1 MAFVKIW
8 IHAVWSTKNRES
20 ILEKSKRI
28 ELFKHIL
35 QNAQEKEIYID
46 FINGV
51 EDHIHALLCLNADLS
66 ISKTMQLIKGEAS
79 FWANKENLFSKK
91 LHWADEYYAVS
102 VSESQINNV
111 REYNKNQ
118 EEHHSKKTFVQEYE
132 EFISKFGFQIGQ
144 G

>member
-8 IHAVWSTKNRES
+8 IHVVWSTKNREL
-20 ILEKSKRI
+20 ILEKSRRI
-28 ELFKHIL
+28 ELFKHIR

-79 FWANKENLFSKK
+79 FWANKENVFSKK
-91 LHWADEYYAVS
+91 LHWADEYFAVS
-102 VSESQINNV
+102 VSESQIATV
-111 REYNKNQ
+111 RGYIKNQ
-118 EEHHSKKTFVQEYE
+118 EQHHAKKTFMQEYE
-132 EFISKFGFQIGQ
+132 EFISKFGFQVGQ

>member
-20 ILEKSKRI
+20 ILEKTKRI
-28 ELFKHIL
+28 ELFKHIR

-51 EDHIHALLCLNADLS
+51 EDHIHALLCLNAELS

-79 FWANKENLFSKK
+79 FWANKENIFSKK
-91 LHWADEYYAVS
+91 LQWADEYFAVS
-102 VSESQINNV
+102 VSESQIVAV
-111 REYNKNQ
+111 REYIKNQ
-118 EEHHSKKTFVQEYE
+118 EEHHAKKTFTQEYE

>member
-28 ELFKHIL
+28 ELFKHIR
-35 QNAQEKEIYID
+35 QNAKEKEIYID

-66 ISKTMQLIKGEAS
+66 IAKTMQLIKGESS
-79 FWANKENLFSKK
+79 FWANKENIFSKK
-91 LHWADEYYAVS
+91 LQWADEYFAVS
-102 VSESQINNV
+102 VSESQIVAV
-111 REYNKNQ
+111 REYIRNQ
-118 EEHHSKKTFVQEYE
+118 EGHHAKKTFSQEYD
-132 EFISKFGFQIGQ
+132 EFISKFGFQISQ

>member
-8 IHAVWSTKNRES
+8 IHAVWSTKNREP
-20 ILEKSKRI
+20 ILEKSRRI
-28 ELFKHIL
+28 VFFKHIR

-51 EDHIHALLCLNADLS
+51 EDHIHALFCLNADLS

-79 FWANKENLFSKK
+79 FWANKENVFSKK
-91 LHWADEYYAVS
+91 LQWADEYFAVS

-111 REYNKNQ
+111 REYIKNR
-118 EEHHSKKTFVQEYE
+118 SGGPPRRTSF
-132 EFISKFGFQIGQ
+132 
-144 G
+144 

>member
-8 IHAVWSTKNRES
+8 IHAIWSTKNRES

-28 ELFKHIL
+28 ELFKHIR

-66 ISKTMQLIKGEAS
+66 ISKSMQLKKEKLRFGQIKRIS
-79 FWANKENLFSKK
+79 L
-91 LHWADEYYAVS
+91 V
-102 VSESQINNV
+102 
-111 REYNKNQ
+111 KN
-118 EEHHSKKTFVQEYE
+118 
-132 EFISKFGFQIGQ
+132 FIGLMNTLQFQ
-144 G
+144 

>member
-1 MAFVKIW
+1 
-8 IHAVWSTKNRES
+8 
-20 ILEKSKRI
+20 
-28 ELFKHIL
+28 
-35 QNAQEKEIYID
+35 
-46 FINGV
+46 
-51 EDHIHALLCLNADLS
+51 
-66 ISKTMQLIKGEAS
+66 MQLIKGEAS

-91 LHWADEYYAVS
+91 LHLADEYFAVS